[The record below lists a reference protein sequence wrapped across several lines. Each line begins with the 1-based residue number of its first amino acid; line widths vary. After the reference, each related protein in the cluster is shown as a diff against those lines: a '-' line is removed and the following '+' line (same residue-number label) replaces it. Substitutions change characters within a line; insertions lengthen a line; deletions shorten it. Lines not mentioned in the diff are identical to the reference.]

1 MIYFQLYSLF
11 MCTDEVSVQ
20 EWQDMPQWLYAWI
33 SLCVYFQIHTVG
45 KPLEAETIF
54 LFLWNSFQV
63 HSRSLIL
70 VVIWSMWVKLIMYKQ
85 TSHKICPVV
94 MSLFETF
101 TSLNASKCN
110 KTHDNIMHVLFSFS
124 FCIPVYWFFSIHL
137 YRRIYRNKEGVF
149 MKAYCTEGIC
159 NSSNDVM
166 LDGWTTIVLLSW
178 CTREIFTCL
187 LGTFCL

>member
-85 TSHKICPVV
+85 TSHKICTVV

-110 KTHDNIMHVLFSFS
+110 KTHDNIIRVFLFFLHPCVL
-124 FCIPVYWFFSIHL
+124 IFFHPPL
-137 YRRIYRNKEGVF
+137 
-149 MKAYCTEGIC
+149 
-159 NSSNDVM
+159 
-166 LDGWTTIVLLSW
+166 
-178 CTREIFTCL
+178 
-187 LGTFCL
+187 